1 MRPGASLVRNWV
13 KWFEMLFYVFFFA
26 VCWLL
31 VLVCLFLLLVFL
43 LLHRFT
49 WFGVLDGSC
58 LIHPVTGSLVKL
70 PNKTQIN
77 VRFFGA
83 STTATKVTKPTPQPF
98 NGRIPPGCTAWKPR
112 GNSCVTC
119 TASRL
124 NPPGRH
130 ASTSPRWIWT
140 VRKSWWSRVAWPCF
154 LSTSRLK
161 RGPREGSEIPKAN
174 LNHRLDGI

>member
-13 KWFEMLFYVFFFA
+13 KWFEMLFYVFFLA

-70 PNKTQIN
+70 YQIQTTNKFCD
-77 VRFFGA
+77 VL
-83 STTATKVTKPTPQPF
+83 VLKPTPQPKCHQTNSTTPEETLALRAPHRAWTHLDVTRPLRHGGF
-98 NGRIPPGCTAWKPR
+98 GPFGRVGEVASLWPCLL
-112 GNSCVTC
+112 SL
-119 TASRL
+119 SRL
-124 NPPGRH
+124 EARSKGR
-130 ASTSPRWIWT
+130 
-140 VRKSWWSRVAWPCF
+140 VQKS
-154 LSTSRLK
+154 
-161 RGPREGSEIPKAN
+161 PKAN
-174 LNHRLDGI
+174 LNHRLDGVSWKPR